1 MMGKVE
7 QIEIA
12 IKALSAGELEQ
23 LRAWFTEFDAANWD
37 RQAEVRELA
46 DKNYELLKSD
56 PQHPSLQFKVIG
68 RFRSVRVGL
77 RYRALGIEMPDGANW
92 FWIGTHA
99 EYDRLVG

>member
-23 LRAWFTEFDAANWD
+23 LRARFTEFDAANWD

-56 PQHPSLQFKVIG
+56 P
-68 RFRSVRVGL
+68 
-77 RYRALGIEMPDGANW
+77 
-92 FWIGTHA
+92 
-99 EYDRLVG
+99 